1 MNALQLIGNTPMFEY
16 KDNIYVKLEKY
27 NLGGSIKDRAVLG
40 MLEDAQK
47 RGLLKLDTVLV
58 EATSG
63 NTGIALAIIGRQFG
77 YKVVI
82 VMPESMSIERRK
94 LILSYGA
101 ELILTDKAKGMQG
114 SIDKVNDDVFSQK
127 MMGDGIAIKP
137 NDDKIYSPCDG
148 TVEVVFE
155 GSEHAIGIVM
165 DNGLQVMIH
174 CGLNTVNLTG
184 ICSSKVKKGDKV
196 KAGQLIMT
204 FDREKLK
211 EENCDDITM
220 LVVLDQGEAKS
231 ITFVGDQNVVANET
245 EIAQIA

>member
-1 MNALQLIGNTPMFEY
+1 MFFF
-16 KDNIYVKLEKY
+16 KKNK
-27 NLGGSIKDRAVLG
+27 NLKAFLTG
-40 MLEDAQK
+40 E
-47 RGLLKLDTVLV
+47 LV
-58 EATSG
+58 
-63 NTGIALAIIGRQFG
+63 
-77 YKVVI
+77 
-82 VMPESMSIERRK
+82 
-94 LILSYGA
+94 
-101 ELILTDKAKGMQG
+101 

-184 ICSSKVKKGDKV
+184 ICSKVKKGDKV

>member
-1 MNALQLIGNTPMFEY
+1 MY
-16 KDNIYVKLEKY
+16 
-27 NLGGSIKDRAVLG
+27 
-40 MLEDAQK
+40 
-47 RGLLKLDTVLV
+47 
-58 EATSG
+58 
-63 NTGIALAIIGRQFG
+63 
-77 YKVVI
+77 
-82 VMPESMSIERRK
+82 
-94 LILSYGA
+94 
-101 ELILTDKAKGMQG
+101 
-114 SIDKVNDDVFSQK
+114 
-127 MMGDGIAIKP
+127 
-137 NDDKIYSPCDG
+137 DDKIYSPCNG

>member
-1 MNALQLIGNTPMFEY
+1 
-16 KDNIYVKLEKY
+16 
-27 NLGGSIKDRAVLG
+27 
-40 MLEDAQK
+40 
-47 RGLLKLDTVLV
+47 
-58 EATSG
+58 
-63 NTGIALAIIGRQFG
+63 
-77 YKVVI
+77 
-82 VMPESMSIERRK
+82 
-94 LILSYGA
+94 
-101 ELILTDKAKGMQG
+101 
-114 SIDKVNDDVFSQK
+114 

-184 ICSSKVKKGDKV
+184 TCSSKVKKGDKV

-231 ITFVGDQNVVANET
+231 ITFVDDQNVVANET

>member
-1 MNALQLIGNTPMFEY
+1 MFFF
-16 KDNIYVKLEKY
+16 KKNK
-27 NLGGSIKDRAVLG
+27 NLKAFLTG
-40 MLEDAQK
+40 E
-47 RGLLKLDTVLV
+47 LV
-58 EATSG
+58 
-63 NTGIALAIIGRQFG
+63 
-77 YKVVI
+77 
-82 VMPESMSIERRK
+82 
-94 LILSYGA
+94 
-101 ELILTDKAKGMQG
+101 

-184 ICSSKVKKGDKV
+184 TCSSKVKKGDKV

>member
-1 MNALQLIGNTPMFEY
+1 MFFF
-16 KDNIYVKLEKY
+16 KKNK
-27 NLGGSIKDRAVLG
+27 NLKAFLTG
-40 MLEDAQK
+40 E
-47 RGLLKLDTVLV
+47 LV
-58 EATSG
+58 
-63 NTGIALAIIGRQFG
+63 
-77 YKVVI
+77 
-82 VMPESMSIERRK
+82 
-94 LILSYGA
+94 
-101 ELILTDKAKGMQG
+101 

-148 TVEVVFE
+148 TAEVVFE

-220 LVVLDQGEAKS
+220 LVVLDQGKAKS